1 MGVKLFMFIPCY
13 REMISAQ
20 TFDTSHALMAG
31 LMQKGMQ
38 AHIGRYSW
46 FDIAEMRNIALS
58 YWYDCMPTFTHLLF
72 VDDDMGFPPEVV
84 TDMIAF
90 NEPIVGALYR
100 KKCENYDWAASG
112 LPPGTGEVRG
122 MSFLEVEGLGCGCFL
137 IRRDAID
144 LMVEKLPHLIR
155 DHVVI
160 GDFKISGLK
169 RTLGFFDA
177 IMSPEG
183 KVAEDISFCRRWRE
197 VGGKVWAS
205 AGHVITHVGQH
216 EFKGGYADWRMTEHL
231 KKQHEDNILLASK
244 PEFGNG
250 QSAA

>member
-1 MGVKLFMFIPCY
+1 V
-13 REMISAQ
+13 
-20 TFDTSHALMAG
+20 TFDATHHLMST
-31 LMQKGMQ
+31 LMSKGMH
-38 AHIGRYSW
+38 ASIARYSW

-58 YWYDCMPTFTHLLF
+58 IWYDCMKDSTHLLF
-72 VDDDMGFPPEVV
+72 VDDDMGFAPQVV
-84 TDMIAF
+84 LDMLAF

-100 KKCENYDWAASG
+100 KKCMNYDWAASG

-122 MSFLEVEGLGCGCFL
+122 SSFMEVEGLGCGCFL

-144 LMVEKLPHLIR
+144 AMIEKFPELIR

-160 GDFKISGLK
+160 GDFKTAGLT
-169 RTLGFFDA
+169 RTLGFFDPL
-177 IMSPEG
+177 MSPDG

-197 VGGKVWAS
+197 AGGKVWAS
-205 AGHVITHVGQH
+205 AGHIITHVGPY
-216 EFKGGYADWRMTEHL
+216 EFKGGYADWWMT
-231 KKQHEDNILLASK
+231 KKMMEDNQLLASK